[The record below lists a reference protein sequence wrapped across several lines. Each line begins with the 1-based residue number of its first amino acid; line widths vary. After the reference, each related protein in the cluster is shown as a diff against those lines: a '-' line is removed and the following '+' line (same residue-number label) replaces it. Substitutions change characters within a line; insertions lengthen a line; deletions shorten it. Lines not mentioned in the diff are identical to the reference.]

1 MKNFQWSNPQKSRK
15 GFTRLYF
22 ALLYSLRG
30 LRDAFAEKAFQ
41 LEVVL
46 ALFLMPSAF
55 WIGQSWSEKSLLIA
69 SIFLVLILEIVNT
82 GLESVVDRIGLEH
95 HELSRRCKDLGSA
108 AVLLG
113 IFVAIFIWLSAMYY
127 FINGK

>member
-22 ALLYSLRG
+22 ALLYSLQG
-30 LRDAFAEKAFQ
+30 LRDALAEKAFQ
-41 LEVVL
+41 LEVMF
-46 ALFLMPSAF
+46 ALFLIPSAF
-55 WIGQSWSEKSLLIA
+55 WIGQSWSEKSLLIS
-69 SIFLVLILEIVNT
+69 SIVLVMILEIVNT

-95 HELSRRCKDLGSA
+95 HKLSKRCKDLGSA

-113 IFVAIFIWLSAMYY
+113 ILMASFIWLSAIYY
-127 FINGK
+127 FLNG

>member
-1 MKNFQWSNPQKSRK
+1 MDNLQGSNPQKSRK

-22 ALLYSLRG
+22 ALQYSLQG
-30 LRDAFAEKAFQ
+30 LKDVFAEKAFQ
-41 LEVVL
+41 LEVML
-46 ALFLMPSAF
+46 ALFLIPSAF
-55 WIGQSWSEKSLLIA
+55 WVGQSWSEKSLLIA
-69 SIFLVLILEIVNT
+69 SIFLVMILEIVNT

-113 IFVAIFIWLSAMYY
+113 ILMATFIWLSALYY
-127 FINGK
+127 YIY